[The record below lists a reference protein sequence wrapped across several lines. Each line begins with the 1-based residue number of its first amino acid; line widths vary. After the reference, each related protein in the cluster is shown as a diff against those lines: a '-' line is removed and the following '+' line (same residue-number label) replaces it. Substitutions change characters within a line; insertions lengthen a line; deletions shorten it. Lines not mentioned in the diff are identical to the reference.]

1 MRSCFVGL
9 LLTCCFLFSP
19 LKAQSFLDKLTKGK
33 NALVK
38 TPSNEEVVKGLK
50 EALNTGANKASSS
63 ASQLDGYLKNP
74 RLFIP
79 FPPEA
84 QKMKSMLVSLGFQK
98 QVSEFETALNRA
110 AEESAK
116 KAAPVFFNAIT
127 NMSITDGMNVLLGKD
142 TAATHYLRTTT
153 YSTLYKQY
161 QPVVQ
166 DAINKVNVTKY
177 WSALVTQYNRIPGVQ
192 KQNPNLEDYVIK
204 KGINGLFVLVA
215 DEEKKIRTDPS
226 ARFSSTL
233 KKVFGYADA
242 QKK

>member
-1 MRSCFVGL
+1 MKICLVGL
-9 LLTCCFLFSP
+9 FLACCFLWYP
-19 LKAQSFLDKLTKGK
+19 LKAQSFLEKLTKGK

-110 AEESAK
+110 AE
-116 KAAPVFFNAIT
+116 
-127 NMSITDGMNVLLGKD
+127 
-142 TAATHYLRTTT
+142 
-153 YSTLYKQY
+153 
-161 QPVVQ
+161 
-166 DAINKVNVTKY
+166 
-177 WSALVTQYNRIPGVQ
+177 
-192 KQNPNLEDYVIK
+192 
-204 KGINGLFVLVA
+204 
-215 DEEKKIRTDPS
+215 
-226 ARFSSTL
+226 
-233 KKVFGYADA
+233 
-242 QKK
+242 